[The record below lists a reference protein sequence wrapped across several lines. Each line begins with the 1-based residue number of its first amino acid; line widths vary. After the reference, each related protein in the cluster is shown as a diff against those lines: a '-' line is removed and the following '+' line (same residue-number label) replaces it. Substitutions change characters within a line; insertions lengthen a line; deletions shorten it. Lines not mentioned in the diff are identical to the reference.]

1 MTATEGPVSRHWT
14 AQRLRLHYLDWGNE
28 GAPMLLLLHG
38 SADHAR
44 SWDRVAREL
53 RADWH
58 VIAPDLRGHG
68 DSDWSAD
75 GAYPMAHYAYDIG
88 ELIARTGPLAIVA
101 HSLGGG
107 IALRHAALFPETV
120 TQLVAIEGLGQ
131 SPAVLAE
138 RNARPFTTQ
147 WRKWTERR
155 RALLARPVRRF
166 DTIEQAEARLRARN
180 AHFPDA
186 LIRHLTTHGL
196 TCLEGGGYRWKRDPL
211 VASRMPTDLDGVE
224 LVALWRAIACPT
236 LLLYG
241 ADSWASNPAEDGR
254 AAHFR
259 DGRVSVLPDAGHWP
273 HHDRHDLFMA
283 ELRGFLDPAARAPT

>member
-1 MTATEGPVSRHWT
+1 MAASDGPASRHWT

-28 GAPMLLLLHG
+28 DAPTLLLLHG

-68 DSDWSAD
+68 DSAWSPD
-75 GAYPMAHYAYDIG
+75 GAYPMAAYAYDLA
-88 ELIARTGPLAIVA
+88 ELIAQTGPLAIVG
-101 HSLGGG
+101 HSLGGA

-120 TQLVAIEGLGQ
+120 TQLVAIEGMG
-131 SPAVLAE
+131 PAPAQMAE
-138 RNARPFTTQ
+138 RAARPVTAQ
-147 WRKWTERR
+147 WREWTERR
-155 RALLARPVRRF
+155 RTLLARRPRLF
-166 DTIEQAEARLRARN
+166 ETIEAAEARLRARN
-180 AHFPDA
+180 GHFPDA
-186 LIRHLTTHGL
+186 LIRHLVLHGL
-196 TCLEGGGYRWKRDPL
+196 DRAEGGGYRWKHDPL
-211 VASRMPTDLDGVE
+211 VNSRMPTDLDGAE
-224 LVALWRAIACPT
+224 LAALWRAVACRT

-254 AAHFR
+254 AAHLR
-259 DGRVSVLPDAGHWP
+259 DAVLTVIPEAGHWL

-283 ELRGFLDPAARAPT
+283 ALRGFLDPAARVPA